1 MSTLTNNANNS
12 SSSNNNSNNNN
23 NSSSNNTNN
32 NNNSIASYYQ
42 QYIQHYQLS
51 PQGGTAP
58 PSAGGSPTVTSINN
72 NNNNNGPTSDNI
84 HTINNN
90 NNISTS
96 SSSTSSNQSQPTTA
110 ANTGSGGGGGVV
122 GGILGVREVS
132 AKLFLPFARAKMM
145 HSSSSAASTP
155 AKDQHQPG
163 TPLDGTSMAGMN
175 ATPTGT
181 PSATPSTTTGG
192 SSAGMSG
199 AGRASSLII
208 PKALN
213 VVLHGYH
220 RKHKTNKK
228 KYFVVYGDV
237 PGKAARLEYFDSEK
251 KFKQSFQKGSAGCDG
266 GTQPKRTIVLRTCFN
281 INKRHDLKK
290 QIISLYTKDD
300 SFCIVF
306 ESEEELNL
314 WLRTLL
320 RLQRGEDSEGDPPR
334 PTFEHVWEVYVQRK
348 GLGDSYGIL
357 GNYRLC
363 ITDKTLS
370 LVRIGSELTP
380 HQEKRAENVEFLLA
394 SVRRCG
400 HSQRYFYL
408 EVGRSS
414 KTGAG
419 EIWMEVQDSIIAQN
433 MYTTIMKS
441 AKSKDDNLGPMI
453 RIRSSSANAASKPTS
468 MLFRRQTH
476 TGQKPINCSPSS
488 EDQSN
493 NGQNSESSS
502 SATSVNTVVLVGS
515 PPKAGTSAGLPYSA
529 GAPGAKPRPPVVAN
543 PSLPACAE
551 NSSSLNTSTTCT
563 ITTAACTSTTA
574 AAAATA
580 CSSSFVGPFQSS
592 SDSSYHAPMIVP
604 FAGITPAVST
614 GNVVAS
620 TPAAMF
626 SSNSSLA
633 SIGSCSPSDAYVPLV
648 PPGHASTSQ
657 ASGGGGGGGV
667 PTRGG
672 LVGSPRLG
680 VTAQSPNYRRTTSVK
695 KSAGSDAG
703 GGSTTSPLQA
713 TRSHQTSRHY
723 HQQQLPS
730 TSSHHSHHPTHLP
743 HPPPPHHPA
752 PYPHHGT
759 QAVAT
764 GAVVGPHPAT
774 PSVVSSSGCC
784 SIGGS
789 SSSIVS
795 NRSSSNYSSN
805 SSSTSTIAVTNEFSS
820 SSTDHVTSASA
831 TAGVVFH
838 QRALSLPSAPM
849 LGHSPHSNTHHLG
862 ALHAHSGGSGSSVRS
877 SSQCSVVAAVA
888 AGTQGGLLPS
898 ATGGSQHIVTLS
910 TSLSSSSA
918 SCAGTGTIQP
928 VHHRTRS
935 LPLTEESAIRLTA
948 EHYRQGGGGWW
959 QPHHHAPSSLSHYNH
974 LQQPHC
980 SSAAGASNHR
990 KSSSAYLPA
999 PPTFSPI
1006 GCSSAQCPMHAG
1018 GPNGGGGWSPPVS
1031 DVLCTS
1037 PPHRHQYELSPEGP
1051 QPFASLVPSRS
1062 SMESIIEDQRY
1073 LPMDLKKPAGEET
1086 PEPPL
1091 PPALPAGSQLT
1102 LISRLLR
1109 SSNLQQHAST
1119 SSAGSGSGSAS
1130 SPGTTLSA
1138 GKIGLLGLKMAM
1150 MAEGRGSASS
1160 NGGCCSCSSPS
1171 QSQCSSGSNC
1181 LQAISSNS
1189 TTNTTTITTTTSSS
1203 HKSTNGS
1210 SPAALRRLSAGRTAS
1225 GTISRSVAIARER
1238 CDSLPSRNR
1247 TTSET
1252 MPHQQ
1257 QQQQQHLLNQQQQQ
1271 QHHHQL
1277 MLNSGSMP
1285 PPRMIPSSNRPHSV
1299 HISHSHSPPVN
1310 SSPLSPPPP
1319 ATYSTGSDGSSLSI
1333 DESTDSFITGSL
1345 TPDEGQGY
1353 PKVINQLNSGC
1364 SIPEENSEEFIKD
1377 YGHID
1382 LSAAGCGISQH
1393 DDFAVPQTHHTAAP
1407 TSNATP
1413 ILAGSSSSSSAVGRV
1428 GHPHHN
1434 SLSLPISQAA
1444 RRGGSPAPPSTVGS
1458 VEGSAYMEMCS
1469 PSGSSPGDP
1478 SGSCYMAMS
1487 PVADF
1492 SRGLC
1497 SSSSAHSRASSL
1509 AEDIVDGYVPMSMP
1523 RTAAAAPAAPPTEE
1537 YMLMDP
1543 TLNGGGTSSRLS
1555 NATAAS
1561 NNAGSSII
1569 GGGGMSSAAS
1579 SCSITSGTPSADLR
1593 LSLEKVPAY
1602 IGQSDEHE
1610 VNDRPFRTYSVGSRP
1625 ELIKRKLR
1633 VEMLSSGES
1642 SVGGSSA
1649 GGSASS
1655 RQRAFSVGSRAKVPR
1670 CSDVYKGYS
1679 AAPVIVSFAS
1689 TSSQGSMLES
1699 SNNNSSSSTSSISH
1713 AGSYGA
1719 SIGDTLPMDELAGG
1733 GSAGGSS
1740 MGRKSGSGSLL
1751 PDGAG
1756 GGKPPSHGG
1765 SHGRMSDLMEIDY
1778 SSPRQ
1783 QPARPST
1790 RSSEPSGMEDY
1801 LDMSGNNNEEEQR
1814 ARGQGATSSGYV
1826 EMRPGRLNSQSEEND
1841 YLNMTPGGG
1850 GRDEPDCCPAAA
1862 SIATSSPIQIQHH
1875 AKQPADGAGSAHS
1888 SSSNNNN
1895 NNNYLEMYPRA
1906 AVAQKEQKRTASAA
1920 STSTTTTATKVPS
1933 EDYLNMAPLMISSL
1947 GEASGSEEEKMHG
1960 PDEEPLLESSS
1971 APPDG
1976 YMEMSWNHHGPVTAA
1991 GPVSSSASSSA
2002 TSSAR
2007 TVPTNGG
2014 DDYMNMSCG
2023 SGSQSEDA
2031 SRTYSAPIT
2040 IQPGAGKCRLD
2051 LSGESKVEAGA
2062 NIPNY
2067 LPLGQHPD
2075 ARKSVHHPHH
2085 QSAMI
2090 VALQQHLPLA
2100 AQAPI
2105 QTTTGQQSG
2114 SIGFSPSKPA
2124 ETTPE
2129 RARCDSR
2136 DSGIVTPSG
2145 SQPTIFPFSPASPT
2159 KPFAPAQD
2167 EPMGGESLDDLSQN
2181 YAELSLGRQQQ
2192 QQLQQAQ
2199 TEPSPAI
2206 RKLSTGSNRGS
2217 GSFSKLQLV
2226 ASQPDYVN
2234 YCPATPP
2241 ISGDVAPPA
2250 SNMPL
2255 NVLPSAQ
2262 SRTRSSIDDDGA
2274 GDYALMNP
2282 ASSRKLSTTSMG
2294 SMGGASLSPAGVVP
2308 PGSSAVGSITPPVL
2322 VARKSTLLLSSP
2334 QMGFKPIASSQD
2346 AELLLQSKAVP
2357 HATANS
2363 PKALN
2368 LGRRTGEPAFSFTE
2382 QQQQQ
2387 MAPLQ
2392 RSISTGTRPNSV
2404 NSELIGRPI
2413 GTPAGP
2419 STPGAA
2425 SHSSTIA
2432 AGSTRPSSANSE
2444 RLPVISATS
2453 SSASSTSTL
2462 CESKNQSPSASS
2474 TALAMVVGSS
2484 TTTSP
2489 PSVPGSRPD
2498 SVSSITDPHIVSRP
2512 PSVSSERELHYASLD
2527 LPPCSSSGKQAV
2539 AASPFAPGTMM
2550 LLAAAAAATTPA
2562 ATSSAAAPVTKM
2574 DVDEPLPGSSEART
2588 SIDSSS
2594 PSPTTTAGLQ
2604 QQQQPVRC
2612 AAFTYAQIDFVRSQ
2626 AQSQQGQTGAGP
2638 AGANGPTGSNTTTT
2652 TNTPPQSSQA

>member
-1 MSTLTNNANNS
+1 
-12 SSSNNNSNNNN
+12 
-23 NSSSNNTNN
+23 
-32 NNNSIASYYQ
+32 
-42 QYIQHYQLS
+42 
-51 PQGGTAP
+51 
-58 PSAGGSPTVTSINN
+58 
-72 NNNNNGPTSDNI
+72 
-84 HTINNN
+84 
-90 NNISTS
+90 
-96 SSSTSSNQSQPTTA
+96 
-110 ANTGSGGGGGVV
+110 
-122 GGILGVREVS
+122 
-132 AKLFLPFARAKMM
+132 MM

-175 ATPTGT
+175 ATPSGT
-181 PSATPSTTTGG
+181 PSATPGTTTGG
-192 SSAGMSG
+192 SSAGVSG

-488 EDQSN
+488 
-493 NGQNSESSS
+493 
-502 SATSVNTVVLVGS
+502 
-515 PPKAGTSAGLPYSA
+515 
-529 GAPGAKPRPPVVAN
+529 
-543 PSLPACAE
+543 
-551 NSSSLNTSTTCT
+551 
-563 ITTAACTSTTA
+563 
-574 AAAATA
+574 
-580 CSSSFVGPFQSS
+580 
-592 SDSSYHAPMIVP
+592 
-604 FAGITPAVST
+604 
-614 GNVVAS
+614 
-620 TPAAMF
+620 
-626 SSNSSLA
+626 
-633 SIGSCSPSDAYVPLV
+633 
-648 PPGHASTSQ
+648 
-657 ASGGGGGGGV
+657 
-667 PTRGG
+667 
-672 LVGSPRLG
+672 
-680 VTAQSPNYRRTTSVK
+680 
-695 KSAGSDAG
+695 
-703 GGSTTSPLQA
+703 
-713 TRSHQTSRHY
+713 
-723 HQQQLPS
+723 
-730 TSSHHSHHPTHLP
+730 
-743 HPPPPHHPA
+743 
-752 PYPHHGT
+752 
-759 QAVAT
+759 
-764 GAVVGPHPAT
+764 
-774 PSVVSSSGCC
+774 
-784 SIGGS
+784 
-789 SSSIVS
+789 
-795 NRSSSNYSSN
+795 
-805 SSSTSTIAVTNEFSS
+805 
-820 SSTDHVTSASA
+820 VTSASA
-831 TAGVVFH
+831 TTGVVFH

-862 ALHAHSGGSGSSVRS
+862 ALHAHSGGGGSGSSVRS

-918 SCAGTGTIQP
+918 SCAGPGTIQP

-974 LQQPHC
+974 LPQPHC

-990 KSSSAYLPA
+990 KSSSAYLPSP
-999 PPTFSPI
+999 PPTFSSI

-1086 PEPPL
+1086 PEPP
-1091 PPALPAGSQLT
+1091 ALPVGSQLT

-1119 SSAGSGSGSAS
+1119 SSSGSGSGSTS

-1189 TTNTTTITTTTSSS
+1189 TTNTTTITTTTTTSSS
-1203 HKSTNGS
+1203 HKSTNGF

-1393 DDFAVPQTHHTAAP
+1393 DDFAVP
-1407 TSNATP
+1407 
-1413 ILAGSSSSSSAVGRV
+1413 
-1428 GHPHHN
+1428 
-1434 SLSLPISQAA
+1434 AA

-1814 ARGQGATSSGYV
+1814 ARGGGGQGATSSGYV

-1906 AVAQKEQKRTASAA
+1906 VLAQKEQKRTASAT
-1920 STSTTTTATKVPS
+1920 STTTTTTATKVPS

-2181 YAELSLGRQQQ
+2181 YAELSLGRQQ
-2192 QQLQQAQ
+2192 LQQAQ

-2226 ASQPDYVN
+2226 ANQPDYVN

-2241 ISGDVAPPA
+2241 ISGDVAPPS

-2382 QQQQQ
+2382 QQHQQQQ

-2425 SHSSTIA
+2425 SHSSTTA

-2527 LPPCSSSGKQAV
+2527 LPPCSSSSSGKQTV

-2574 DVDEPLPGSSEART
+2574 DVDEPLPGSNEART

-2594 PSPTTTAGLQ
+2594 PSPTTAAGL

-2638 AGANGPTGSNTTTT
+2638 AGASGPTGSNTTTT
-2652 TNTPPQSSQA
+2652 TSTPPQSSQA

>member
-488 EDQSN
+488 
-493 NGQNSESSS
+493 
-502 SATSVNTVVLVGS
+502 
-515 PPKAGTSAGLPYSA
+515 
-529 GAPGAKPRPPVVAN
+529 
-543 PSLPACAE
+543 
-551 NSSSLNTSTTCT
+551 
-563 ITTAACTSTTA
+563 
-574 AAAATA
+574 
-580 CSSSFVGPFQSS
+580 
-592 SDSSYHAPMIVP
+592 
-604 FAGITPAVST
+604 
-614 GNVVAS
+614 
-620 TPAAMF
+620 
-626 SSNSSLA
+626 
-633 SIGSCSPSDAYVPLV
+633 
-648 PPGHASTSQ
+648 
-657 ASGGGGGGGV
+657 
-667 PTRGG
+667 
-672 LVGSPRLG
+672 
-680 VTAQSPNYRRTTSVK
+680 
-695 KSAGSDAG
+695 
-703 GGSTTSPLQA
+703 
-713 TRSHQTSRHY
+713 
-723 HQQQLPS
+723 
-730 TSSHHSHHPTHLP
+730 
-743 HPPPPHHPA
+743 
-752 PYPHHGT
+752 
-759 QAVAT
+759 
-764 GAVVGPHPAT
+764 
-774 PSVVSSSGCC
+774 
-784 SIGGS
+784 
-789 SSSIVS
+789 
-795 NRSSSNYSSN
+795 
-805 SSSTSTIAVTNEFSS
+805 
-820 SSTDHVTSASA
+820 VTSASA